1 MCGRGEPLPGTM
13 SVAALAEQCKREI
26 NSYLLGEASDERYC
40 LELLRRATVQGDQL
54 AWECLQELF
63 SNLVRSWL
71 RRHPNREAAY
81 RLDSEENYI
90 AQAFERFWQATSQ
103 NQQLEFRTTAAAL
116 QYLRVSLHGT
126 LVDTLR
132 TYSRRR
138 EVALPE
144 PGTYA
149 EPLMED
155 DTDGG
160 DVWEM
165 LEQMLHDVR
174 ERRLAYLLFHCGLK
188 PREIVRLCPQ
198 EFSEVNE
205 IYRLRRN
212 IFERLRR
219 NADQIRQRLA

>member
-1 MCGRGEPLPGTM
+1 M
-13 SVAALAEQCKREI
+13 SIAALAEQCRREL
-26 NSYLLGEASDERYC
+26 NSYRPGEACDERHC

-63 SNLVRSWL
+63 SNLVRNWL
-71 RRHPNREAAY
+71 HRHPGREAAY

-126 LVDTLR
+126 VVDTLR
-132 TYSRRR
+132 AYAHRN

-144 PGTYA
+144 PDSCA
-149 EPLMED
+149 EPLAHD
-155 DTDGG
+155 DTDS
-160 DVWEM
+160 DDLWEA
-165 LEQMLHDVR
+165 LEKMLHDVR
-174 ERRLAYLLFHCGLK
+174 ERRVAYLLFHCGLK
-188 PREIVRLCPQ
+188 PREIVHFCHQ
-198 EFSEVNE
+198 EFSDVNE

-219 NADQIRQRLA
+219 NADQVRQVLASLS